1 MSSHRDLRAGFFDF
15 MKKQAPPSRGN
26 PLTRA
31 LNPKIVQDVLERSS
45 HLTLLGV
52 KVSPKGDDGVL
63 VTFGVQEEPGIRPF
77 NRSRSIQQDLRPLQG
92 ALESYLGVP
101 VDLKV
106 SMDVGDNSYDMDMG
120 EIPYVI
126 AVTPGGWQMQDRM
139 ASATRVALRALR
151 LATRR

>member
-15 MKKQAPPSRGN
+15 MKKQTPPSRGN

-31 LNPKIVQDVLERSS
+31 LNPKIVQDVLESS
-45 HLTLLGV
+45 AHLTLLGV
-52 KVSPKGDDGVL
+52 KVSPKGDEGVL

-92 ALESYLGVP
+92 ALEGYLGVP

-106 SMDVGDNSYDMDMG
+106 SMDVGDSSYDMDRG
-120 EIPYVI
+120 EVPYVI
-126 AVTPGGWQMQDRM
+126 AVTPEGFQMPDRM
-139 ASATRVALRALR
+139 VSAARVANRAMR
-151 LATRR
+151 LASRR